1 MIYMIVYSKMKCLGT
16 VEKNLYSL
24 LIIYLSYKTPLK
36 GNELMTNS
44 IIPTNDNFYS
54 CKSSHVL

>member
-1 MIYMIVYSKMKCLGT
+1 MIYMIVYSKMFRHCRKEFMLT
-16 VEKNLYSL
+16 INYLLKLQVE
-24 LIIYLSYKTPLK
+24 TPLK
-36 GNELMTNS
+36 GNKLMTNS